1 MISGLRTAQKIT
13 PDDFATAG
21 TGLGKVTDL
30 KDLSAAG
37 CNVWSIRVRATSA
50 SAVSEIDL
58 GESLKLGDVVLGHKI
73 TSVTGQTLATGTH
86 TSLGYAADPDYLGE
100 HADALLDGDGESVTS
115 AYATP
120 LVASAD
126 RALQIASTNGSG
138 ADAGT
143 LIGDYLIQ
151 IWGYTPATVDLT

>member
-58 GESLKLGDVVLGHKI
+58 GETLDVGDVVIGHKI
-73 TSVTGQTLATGTH
+73 TQGTTQTVGSDDV
-86 TSLGYAADPDYLGE
+86 SLGYAADPDYLGA
-100 HADALLDGDGESVTS
+100 HAKAGLATAGLSVTS

-120 LVASAD
+120 VVVTTQ
-126 RALQIASTNGSG
+126 RALQIASTTSGS
-138 ADAGT
+138 DAST
-143 LIGDYLIQ
+143 LQGDYLIQ